1 MNPTTSPTT
10 ASHIRKP
17 SALRT
22 LLSRGGWTLW
32 ALVPV
37 GVLAYHFGPGQSAY
51 RASFAK
57 DLVTKAEAAQATA
70 MTLQDLAYE
79 SHLDAV
85 RVRSEAFGKDD
96 AELVA
101 RVKAANEAED
111 AAYAKAAAAW
121 KETAAI
127 LAQAQELVADEQGAT
142 PKQIRLARARA
153 VVRTGDIAAGADDL
167 EALLASMDEDALD
180 PATGRDSALA
190 LETREELATAYY
202 YGARLMRMAGKPAS
216 EWREVSGMA
225 RQNFRYL
232 AEEARASGKDAE
244 IIANHEKNGELV
256 LDLEQSSV
264 EGLFLKAKPKDC
276 PNGQCNGLGKKPG
289 SGKKPGKGNKPSRGA
304 GMDGEIGHGW

>member
-17 SALRT
+17 SALRA

-85 RVRSEAFGKDD
+85 RVRAEAFGKDD

-101 RVKAANEAED
+101 RVKAANEVED

-127 LAQAQELVADEQGAT
+127 LAQAQELVADDQGAT

-244 IIANHEKNGELV
+244 IVANHEKNGELV